1 MQKSIQESGTRSLL
15 MKKLITICPVCKKL
29 IYGKDI
35 DLDHVHKLGGY
46 AWPVKY
52 VHNHNH
58 KTHPMHTITLFLDAN
73 LSVRNL
79 EVADM

>member
-1 MQKSIQESGTRSLL
+1 MQKSIEKSGTRSIL
-15 MKKLITICPVCKKL
+15 MKKLITICPVCKMM

-35 DLDHVHKLGGY
+35 DLDHVQKLGGY

-52 VHNHNH
+52 DHNHTHNA
-58 KTHPMHTITLFLDAN
+58 HPMHTITMFLDAN

-79 EVADM
+79 EVYNL